1 MPARRTPARKPPAP
15 PEPAAEPGDVEG
27 DVVEGDVVEVAT
39 PQRRLKLSERLARQI
54 ASEILRDLPTPG
66 TILSDEKQM
75 ADRYGVARST
85 LREALRLLETWGLL
99 SVKAGRTGG
108 PLVTT
113 PSPSDLGLHVGVVMQ
128 ADNATLGDVLEA
140 REVMDGLM
148 ARRAALFISDTQ
160 LEEIAICL
168 QAMRRAIDEPSTFEL
183 HTSRFHEI
191 LVAASKNPAL
201 AVLSGSLR
209 TVANRALKGLRYS
222 EAWRGESVALRRS
235 LLRALAAGDPA
246 QAEKQAL
253 DFRSASRRYIESL
266 DPTIFDRAID
276 IFRNEAE

>member
-1 MPARRTPARKPPAP
+1 VPARRAPAKKPPAR
-15 PEPAAEPGDVEG
+15 PEPDAQPREPEPGVA
-27 DVVEGDVVEVAT
+27 EVAT
-39 PQRRLKLSERLARQI
+39 PPRRLKLSERLARQV
-54 ASEILRDLPTPG
+54 AAEILRDRPAPG

-160 LEEIAICL
+160 LEELAICL
-168 QAMRRAIDEPSTFEL
+168 QSMRRAIAEPSTFEI
-183 HTSRFHEI
+183 HTSRFFEI

-209 TVANRALKGLRYS
+209 TVANRALKGMRYS

-246 QAEKQAL
+246 KAEKQAL
-253 DFRSASRRYIESL
+253 NFRSASRRYIESL

-276 IFRNEAE
+276 IFRNGAE